1 MMKNSKSKVFMA
13 AGTIFIAASIGLSVY
28 NSIEDRNAG
37 KKSESVLPLLAEEAD
52 ASEFKNVPIYQIYED
67 EDMPAVEIDGIKY
80 IGILEIPKLDIELP
94 IINELDYSELKNAP
108 CRYSGSVY
116 SDNLIIAG
124 HNYKSHFG
132 RLKELQTG
140 DSVIFTDADGN
151 RFTYA
156 VETSEELAAD
166 AVDEMLD
173 EKTGWD
179 LTLFTCTTDGSMRKT
194 IRCVKDNEITI
205 L

>member
-1 MMKNSKSKVFMA
+1 MMKNSKSKVCIA
-13 AGTIFIAASIGLSVY
+13 VGTIFIASAVGLSIY
-28 NSIEDRNAG
+28 NNIEDRNAG
-37 KKSESVLPLLAEEAD
+37 KRSESVLPLLAEEAS
-52 ASEFKNVPIYQIYED
+52 ASEFNNIPIYQIYAD
-67 EDMPAVEIDGIKY
+67 EDMPALEIDGIKY

-94 IINELDYSELKNAP
+94 IINDLDYAELKNAP

-116 SDNLIIAG
+116 SDNIVIAG

-156 VETSEELAAD
+156 VKTSEELAAD

-173 EKTGWD
+173 ETGWD

-194 IRCVKDNEITI
+194 VRCVKDME
-205 L
+205 

>member
-1 MMKNSKSKVFMA
+1 MMKNSKSKVFIA

-28 NSIEDRNAG
+28 NNIEDRNAG
-37 KKSESVLPLLAEEAD
+37 KKSESVLPLLAEEAG

-67 EDMPAVEIDGIKY
+67 EDMPAVEIDGVKY

-166 AVDEMLD
+166 EVDEMLD
-173 EKTGWD
+173 ETGWD

-194 IRCVKDNEITI
+194 IRCVKDME
-205 L
+205 